1 MFKFYLTQSDWN
13 DATSFYVGIIEEAVK
28 HIGEEV
34 TRVDNADS
42 VTTDDYVVTINPK
55 SFYAAYKKNPKS
67 LINWF
72 QGILPEESWFANIP
86 KWKQVCAFI
95 YYRMLESFELKH
107 SSLNFFVSN
116 TMKEHYSEVYN
127 YKKDNYVVM
136 PCFNQLL
143 QENAFSPEKYEQPTF
158 VYTGNLSKWQCFI
171 PMVKL
176 FKSIKQDLP
185 SATLA
190 IYTQDQKQAQ
200 AILDECDV
208 EATIRYVPYQ
218 QLSEEIKQYKYGFI
232 LREDV
237 EVNRVATPTKM
248 NSYLSCGIIPVYTDV
263 VGGYKENLSQLKF
276 AVPLKPGSN
285 EGIEKLYELENKVID
300 YREVFQEYKSIFD
313 KYYNVEDYVSLIAF
327 SLKNHIIKSI

>member
-1 MFKFYLTQSDWN
+1 MFKFFLTKSDWN

-28 HIGEEV
+28 HIGEGV
-34 TRVDNADS
+34 TRIDNVDS
-42 VTTDDYVVTINPK
+42 ITTGDYVVTINPK
-55 SFYAAYKKNPKS
+55 SFYAASKKKPRA

-86 KWKQVCAFI
+86 KWKQVGAFI
-95 YYRMLESFELKH
+95 YYRMLESYELKH

-116 TMKEHYSEVYN
+116 TMRAHYSKVYN
-127 YKKDNYVVM
+127 YNKDNFVIM

-143 QENAFSPEKYEQPTF
+143 QENAFDQQKYEQPSF

-171 PMVKL
+171 PMVLL
-176 FKSIKQDLP
+176 FKEIKQNLP
-185 SATLA
+185 LATLA
-190 IYTQDQKQAQ
+190 IYTQDQNQAKE
-200 AILDECDV
+200 ILDKYEV

-263 VGGYKENLSQLKF
+263 VGGYKENLSQLRY

-300 YREVFQEYKSIFD
+300 SKDVYQEYKSIFE
-313 KYYNVEDYVSLIAF
+313 KYYCVEDYVSIIAS
-327 SLKNHIIKSI
+327 SLNNHIIKSI